1 MNADIIFIGKILEIF
16 RPTSEVEVKQIIAES
31 PNKSFELDSLLTWFL
46 KKSLDPLLPL
56 ITAIINRS
64 MAKSVML

>member
-31 PNKSFELDSLLTWFL
+31 PIKSFELDSLLTWFL